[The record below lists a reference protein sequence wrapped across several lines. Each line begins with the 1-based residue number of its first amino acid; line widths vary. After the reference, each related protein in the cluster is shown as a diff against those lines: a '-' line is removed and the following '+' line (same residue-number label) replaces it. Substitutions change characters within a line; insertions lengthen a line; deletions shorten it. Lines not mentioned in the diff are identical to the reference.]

1 MTEPGFRQVL
11 LLRWRPGTD
20 PAARSATLAAALALP
35 GETVDVLGVEVAEG
49 RRFEDTWDA
58 VIVMDFADEA
68 AWRRYLDHPAHR
80 AFVADHSLP
89 TIAERAVIHHR
100 AGDVRRSG
108 REG

>member
-1 MTEPGFRQVL
+1 VTESGFRQVL
-11 LLRWRPGTD
+11 LLRWRPETE

-35 GETVDVLGVEVAEG
+35 GETVEVLGVEVAEG
-49 RRFEDTWDA
+49 RGFEGTWDA
-58 VIVMDFADEA
+58 VIVMNFADEA
-68 AWRRYLDHPAHR
+68 AWRRYLEHPAHR